1 MNRQR
6 EVEEQR
12 GRKREVERE
21 RAVNSLSM
29 NDRSLEAWKS
39 VAV

>member
-1 MNRQR
+1 MKG
-6 EVEEQR
+6 EEER
-12 GRKREVERE
+12 GR
-21 RAVNSLSM
+21 AANSLSM